1 MNSIFPE
8 IGFHCPCQETGKSFN
23 LLKLID
29 PTVWQGSC
37 SPEMPGEIAD
47 CQIHTAGCV
56 PPLWAVQVYHMSVQQ
71 FGVDWRRSSRK
82 TGKAVWVA
90 ACRLSRAAS
99 RGHSS
104 LQRSGFPLWR
114 FLLLRSTGSGACGL
128 SMQHVGSVAVG
139 HGLSRSTS
147 GIFPD
152 QYQTH
157 VPCTGRWILV
167 DCTTREV
174 QERS

>member
-47 CQIHTAGCV
+47 CQIRTAGCV

-99 RGHSS
+99 SRGYS
-104 LQRSGFPLWR
+104 LVCRARASHCGGFSCCGARALGR
-114 FLLLRSTGSGACGL
+114 MGSVVLAQGL
-128 SMQHVGSVAVG
+128 SCPRAC
-139 HGLSRSTS
+139 R
-147 GIFPD
+147 IFLD
-152 QYQTH
+152 
-157 VPCTGRWILV
+157 
-167 DCTTREV
+167 
-174 QERS
+174 